1 MSFHIPPSAI
11 LINMCRDRYDVLPP
25 FLQKS
30 IRAMLDIITDT
41 FTPQVGMQMFQ
52 NFHAHLLEF
61 GLSLESSATW
71 TYATWNPSEGAKM
84 WESELNKVPE
94 LKQVYMNMIGLIME
108 GADSQDCV
116 LDWFIGCIGMFDALK
131 KLRNIAEGRRSVLMI
146 NPPAPNK

>member
-1 MSFHIPPSAI
+1 
-11 LINMCRDRYDVLPP
+11 
-25 FLQKS
+25 
-30 IRAMLDIITDT
+30 
-41 FTPQVGMQMFQ
+41 MQMFQ

-61 GLSLESSATW
+61 GLSLESSDTW
-71 TYATWNPSEGAKM
+71 NSDTWNPSEGAKM

-116 LDWFIGCIGMFDALK
+116 LEWFVGCIAMFDALTK
-131 KLRNIAEGRRSVLMI
+131 VRNHAEGRRSVLMI

>member
-30 IRAMLDIITDT
+30 IRVMLDIITDT

-52 NFHAHLLEF
+52 NFYAHLLEF
-61 GLSLESSATW
+61 ALSLESSG
-71 TYATWNPSEGAKM
+71 TWNPTDGGRL
-84 WESELNKVPE
+84 WESELNKIPE
-94 LKQVYMNMIGLIME
+94 LKQVYMNMIDLIME

-116 LDWFIGCIGMFDALK
+116 LDWFVGCIGMFDALK